1 MRGHILSLA
10 ALGMGSISCASAQ
23 NEGYVIQAMELGI
36 WTEVGEKGHSTVS
49 PHYEGDDVPIEQD
62 AAALEHQEKVL
73 QKDGKD
79 VTFEKIG
86 NFVFWQH
93 DKPEDR
99 WFDVYRELGDDGP
112 KKTEVS

>member
-1 MRGHILSLA
+1 MRIHILSLV
-10 ALGMGSISCASAQ
+10 ALGMGSISCVSAQ
-23 NEGYVIQAMELGI
+23 GYVIQAMELGI
-36 WTEVGEKGHSTVS
+36 WTEVGEKGHSTIS
-49 PHYEGDDVPIEQD
+49 PHYEGDNKPIEQD
-62 AAALEHQEKVL
+62 AADFDFWERVL